1 MGIANTRATAVV
13 RNVPTMNG
21 NAPNL
26 SCNGSQVVPAIS
38 PRPSCVMAGHALT
51 RRNTPT
57 EARVAAKRNALPRRT
72 PRYNQRTEPRTAFGG
87 RGSERLA
94 SRQTGRSWVKSN

>member
-26 SCNGSQVVPAIS
+26 SCNGSQVVPVIS
-38 PRPSCVMAGHALT
+38 PKPSCVMAGQALT
-51 RRNTPT
+51 RRNTPI
-57 EARVAAKRNALPRRT
+57 EARVAAKTNALTRRT
-72 PRYNQRTEPRTAFGG
+72 PRYTNVPNRDRLRRPRFGTVG
-87 RGSERLA
+87 FSSDGSLM
-94 SRQTGRSWVKSN
+94 G